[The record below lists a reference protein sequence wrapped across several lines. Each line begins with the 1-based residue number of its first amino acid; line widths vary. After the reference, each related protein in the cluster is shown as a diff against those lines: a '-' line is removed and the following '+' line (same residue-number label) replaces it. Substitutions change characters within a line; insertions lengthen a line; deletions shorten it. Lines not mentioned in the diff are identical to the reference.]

1 MGDSRRIL
9 LLILIMTAVATSIGI
24 AAITILYDTLFEEE
38 RAHLV
43 ETAQSQARLM
53 EAVARFDLVHSLDY
67 PEGAIAATIAQ
78 IRDAHEKYLGFGETG
93 EFTLARRAGE
103 HIDFS

>member
-1 MGDSRRIL
+1 
-9 LLILIMTAVATSIGI
+9 MTAVAASIGI
-24 AAITILYDTLFEEE
+24 AAIAILYDTLFEEE

>member
-1 MGDSRRIL
+1 MGDTRRIL
-9 LLILIMTAVATSIGI
+9 LLVLIMTAVAASIGI

-43 ETAQSQARLM
+43 ETARSQARLM

-67 PEGAIAATIAQ
+67 PEGAIAATISQ